1 MFHST
6 WLEEDFEKAR
16 LYLLITLEL
25 TYAIGAQTSACSQIW
40 LRKIHVI
47 GRRMPD
53 LLLEY
58 TAAHHLNY
66 FGGKIKIDQFAF
78 QNTQRSTMVPKSL
91 PNTEQ
96 STWKVNKETWQCPE
110 GCLCK
115 KSRGNSQ
122 KRLKAKMLS
131 KLRSIKGWNNTLCV
145 NFVRISQCN
154 FHLMNIMTFIHYNNW
169 SLSDEQNGDLQPK
182 CSRWCPNGTV
192 QGVSRGLTTLFLKI
206 STKFP
211 S

>member
-1 MFHST
+1 MA
-6 WLEEDFEKAR
+6 WR
-16 LYLLITLEL
+16 
-25 TYAIGAQTSACSQIW
+25 G
-40 LRKIHVI
+40 LRKSKTLFVNNSGINLCYWSTKFSMLTNMIEKDTRHWKEDARFTAGIHCCTSPELL
-47 GRRMPD
+47 RR
-53 LLLEY
+53 E
-58 TAAHHLNY
+58 
-66 FGGKIKIDQFAF
+66 DQDEFAF

-131 KLRSIKGWNNTLCV
+131 KLRSIKRWSNTLCV

-154 FHLMNIMTFIHYNNW
+154 FHLMNIMTFIHYNNC
-169 SLSDEQNGDLQPK
+169 SLSDEQNRDLQPK

>member
-16 LYLLITLEL
+16 LCLLIILEL

-78 QNTQRSTMVPKSL
+78 QNTQRSTMVP
-91 PNTEQ
+91 P
-96 STWKVNKETWQCPE
+96 KVFRTLSRAHGRWTTRHDCPE
-110 GCLCK
+110 GHLCK

-131 KLRSIKGWNNTLCV
+131 KLRSIKGWNNTLSV
-145 NFVRISQCN
+145 NYVRISQCN
-154 FHLMNIMTFIHYNNW
+154 FHLMNIMTFIHYINC